1 MGLFDKMNQVS
12 KSVTETSRS
21 AAETSNLKKK
31 IAYEK
36 ERIQEIYLEIG
47 KKFYENPNGAH
58 KEELALCADI
68 DDRKRR
74 ILSMQGDLSQLK
86 GIRICKNCGARF
98 DEKYTFSFC
107 GNCGAKLDAE
117 E

>member
-1 MGLFDKMNQVS
+1 MGLFDKVNQVS
-12 KSVTETSRS
+12 RSVTENSRS

-47 KKFYENPNGAH
+47 KKFYENPNGNHAA
-58 KEELALCADI
+58 ELTLCEDI
-68 DDRKRR
+68 NDRKRR
-74 ILSMQGDLSQLK
+74 IASMQGDLSQLK
-86 GIRICKNCGARF
+86 GIRICGKCGARF
-98 DEKYTFSFC
+98 DEKYTFHFC
-107 GNCGAKLDAE
+107 GNCGAKLTTE

>member
-36 ERIQEIYLEIG
+36 RT
-47 KKFYENPNGAH
+47 
-58 KEELALCADI
+58 D
-68 DDRKRR
+68 
-74 ILSMQGDLSQLK
+74 SGDLS
-86 GIRICKNCGARF
+86 
-98 DEKYTFSFC
+98 
-107 GNCGAKLDAE
+107 GNR
-117 E
+117 

>member
-1 MGLFDKMNQVS
+1 MK
-12 KSVTETSRS
+12 
-21 AAETSNLKKK
+21 
-31 IAYEK
+31 K

-47 KKFYENPNGAH
+47 KRNFMKIRMVHIKKNWHFARISMTE
-58 KEELALCADI
+58 
-68 DDRKRR
+68 RRR